1 MINVKNILLVL
12 LSVLSLLAWGFA
24 IYWVFRAVDF
34 GFLQGLFVGLVPS
47 VVTWI
52 LQRQSIKHEHQRWLM
67 SDKKAYLVEVV
78 HIFSSMLADK
88 RKKKTTN
95 MEELVKKF
103 ESLRPAL
110 VVWGAPPT
118 IRAWEEIQKTP
129 DNLDEMHR
137 KLERF
142 FRAIRKEAGCDDSG
156 LEPGEVTCIFLR
168 EEEKSAVLNACK
180 GETYP

>member
-1 MINVKNILLVL
+1 
-12 LSVLSLLAWGFA
+12 
-24 IYWVFRAVDF
+24 
-34 GFLQGLFVGLVPS
+34 
-47 VVTWI
+47 
-52 LQRQSIKHEHQRWLM
+52 M

-110 VVWGAPPT
+110 VVWGAPTT
-118 IRAWEEIQKTP
+118 IRAWEEIQIS
-129 DNLDEMHR
+129 DDLDEMYR

-156 LEPGEVTCIFLR
+156 LEPGEVTCIFLI
-168 EEEKSAVLNACK
+168 EEDKPAVLNACK